1 MFFAQS
7 LIYRTGPKYFY
18 KEDDI
23 YMATFDPGD
32 SVASNVPLPGEET
45 AGKIQCEHCKR
56 YYNRSEFY
64 QDKNGNPMK
73 KCKACL
79 ASLINLNSRST
90 VLNILKEIDIPFI
103 PEEWNRLRDR
113 YEYIHKGGQTIRNPR
128 ANQSVLG
135 RYIGKMKL
143 NQFKEYTYA
152 DTPRFTET
160 YDEEEKAEKEKFF
173 EGLDE
178 LLQKGMTQQQALKAL
193 LVDENNEKNQEE
205 KTKLNKTE
213 LEQLR
218 EKWGE
223 AYQPNELKQLEIF
236 YGEMHGSYDITT
248 ASHEDYLKQICKI
261 SLRMHS
267 LIDAGM
273 YDEYKKLSDI
283 YDRMMKS
290 AKFTA
295 SQEKSED
302 RYVDSI
308 SELVRLCEEKKFIP
322 VYHKDEPQD
331 IVDATLADFENY
343 VRNLVATELNLD
355 SLVEKGLELIKLEEE
370 KDQMEEDDNGLLDDN
385 LATSEEV
392 ISQLLGETKGGELTE
407 EAKELGVELDG

>member
-1 MFFAQS
+1 
-7 LIYRTGPKYFY
+7 
-18 KEDDI
+18 
-23 YMATFDPGD
+23 MAKFDPGD
-32 SVASNVPLPGEET
+32 SVASNAPLYGDDNLD
-45 AGKIQCEHCKR
+45 GKIQCEHCQRFYKR
-56 YYNRSEFY
+56 SDFY
-64 QDKNGNPMK
+64 VDKNGNPMK
-73 KCKACL
+73 KCKACV

-90 VLNILKEIDIPFI
+90 VLSVLKEIDIPFI

-113 YEYIHKGGQTIRNPR
+113 YEYIHKGNQTTRNPK

-143 NQFKEYTYA
+143 TQFKEYTYA
-152 DTPRFTET
+152 DTPRFTDE
-160 YDEEEKAEKEKFF
+160 YDKEEKAEREKLY
-173 EGLDE
+173 EGIDE
-178 LLQKGMTQQQALKAL
+178 MLSKGMTQQQALQAL
-193 LVDENNEKNQEE
+193 LKDENNEKNQEE
-205 KTKLNKTE
+205 KNKLNKSE
-213 LEQLR
+213 LDQLR

-261 SLRMHS
+261 SMRMHS

-295 SQEKSED
+295 SQERSED

-322 VYHKDEPQD
+322 VYHQDEPQD
-331 IVDATLADFENY
+331 IVDATLVDFEGY

-370 KDQMEEDDNGLLDDN
+370 KDKMDENDIGLDEN

-392 ISQLLGETKGGELTE
+392 ISQLLGGEDGPTE
-407 EAKELGVELDG
+407 EAKMLGVDIDG